1 MAGCLDPAWSF
12 WMLTRSSVFFP
23 PRRFCLLLAALA
35 LLVAPANAAD
45 LYQDRVLPFLKTY
58 CVQCH
63 SAKKASGELDL
74 TRYPSASAILA
85 DFRQWEHVVSFVKKG
100 EMPPAKAKQPTAE
113 ERADILRTL
122 EAVLQAEARKL
133 AGDPGA
139 VPPRRLTNAEYDN
152 TIRDITGVDIR
163 PTASFPL
170 DPASGEGF
178 NNTGE
183 ALAMSPALL
192 KKYYS
197 AAQHIADHAL
207 LTTQGIRFAPHPV
220 VTFADRN
227 KLLEQA
233 IIQFYSDHKVDYE
246 KYLTTLWLHK
256 HRPATETNR
265 SLREAA
271 EKANLSPSYASKLWE
286 ALELPLADRAY
297 LRIVREQWNAIPP
310 PVGDSKT
317 PIPGKSAAAI
327 QSLATAIR
335 SMSQRLCVPETAAI
349 VSNAGNGP
357 VDHLERRRRTAASR
371 DEFHFK
377 SLERQRYSC
386 EFPNVTDKATTTL
399 VITVGDYGDAK
410 ADGLVVLDGWF
421 STNTNPSNGSLIE
434 ARKKKRTLHAIL
446 AQHAPDQ
453 LKTLTFG
460 SHPGGKKVDAD
471 SLVIQAPATI
481 EIALPSDEL
490 GGKNVLFVADA
501 RLEGSSQ
508 GVVGIRMGQKSNQ
521 ATNRLSS
528 PLIEAGHPS
537 AAKLRES
544 GEAFCRLFP
553 NRFFYVDDTRGLSA
567 GFHLIEGYFRDDQ
580 PLCKLVLNDAEKKHL
595 DSLWTELYF
604 CTDIWHK
611 MLRGFVFFE
620 RSERNFLKHVDF
632 DWVKEEDPLLL
643 EDGHLLKF
651 KEVYLARSGVKLT
664 GEALAKHPIDIFFED
679 IRNGLKHRRETLKR
693 NEPIYLSNLE
703 AFAERACRRPLTDA
717 ELQKLRKFYREVCA
731 SPEHGVEQAVQ
742 ASIVRILMSPHF
754 CYRFETAPPGDT
766 VAKISNLDLASRLSY
781 FLWAGPPDETLT
793 ALARDGRLQ
802 DEKTLRE
809 QTRRMLK
816 DPKVG
821 RFALEFF
828 GQWFGYREFLKQ
840 ESVNREVFKSF
851 DDGLRQAMFEEPT
864 RLATFLLQE
873 NEPITELLCSDRTF
887 VNKKLAE
894 HYSLKA
900 PAGSEWEQVNGLH
913 KQGRAGVLGMA
924 VFLTKNSQPQRT
936 SPVKRG
942 FWVVHKLLG
951 EHIPAPP
958 ADVATLPAKET
969 DTQGKTIRQLLALHT
984 EDAVCARCHVRFD
997 PVGLAMEGFDP
1008 IGRLRSKDL
1017 AGRPIDNLVRLPS
1030 GKETRG
1036 VPEFAQHLLAQ
1047 RKRDFEKTLC
1057 QKLLGYALGRSL
1069 QLSDQ
1074 PLLEKMQAT
1083 LESNEDRLGAVF
1095 ETIVTS
1101 PQFRNQRCRDF
1112 SVASFA
1118 NQAKGKQ
1125 DE

>member
-1 MAGCLDPAWSF
+1 
-12 WMLTRSSVFFP
+12 MLSRLSAFFP
-23 PRRFCLLLAALA
+23 PKWSC
-35 LLVAPANAAD
+35 LLVASLVLSVSSANAAD
-45 LYQDRVLPFLKTY
+45 PYQDRVLPFLKTY

-63 SAKKASGELDL
+63 NAKKASAELDL
-74 TRYPSASAILA
+74 TRYPSAAAILA
-85 DFRQWEHVVSFVKKG
+85 DFRQWEHVVAFVKKE
-100 EMPPAKAKQPTAE
+100 EMPPAKAKQPTVE
-113 ERADILRTL
+113 ERAEILKTL
-122 EAVLQAEARKL
+122 EKMLLGEARKL
-133 AGDPGA
+133 AGDPGV

-152 TIRDITGVDIR
+152 TIHDLTGVDIR

-207 LTTQGIRFAPHPV
+207 LTTQGLKFAPHPV

-233 IIQFYSDHKVDYE
+233 IIQFYSDHNVDYE
-246 KYLTTLWLHK
+246 KYLTALWQYK
-256 HRPATETNR
+256 HRPATDAKT
-265 SLREAA
+265 SLGEIATSR
-271 EKANLSPSYASKLWE
+271 KLSLSYLTKLWE
-286 ALELPLADRAY
+286 TLEGPSADVAY
-297 LRIVREQWNAIPP
+297 LRLVREQWNAIPP
-310 PVGDSKT
+310 ADGSKGEV
-317 PIPGKSAAAI
+317 PGKSAAAI
-327 QSLATAIR
+327 QSLASTIR
-335 SMSQRLCVPETAAI
+335 TMSQRLCVPETPPI

-371 DEFHFK
+371 DEFNFK
-377 SLERQRYSC
+377 ALERQRYSL
-386 EFPNVTDKATTTL
+386 EFPNVTDKSSATL
-399 VITVGDYGDAK
+399 VIRIGDFGDAK

-421 STNTNPSNGSLIE
+421 STNSNLANASFND
-434 ARKKKRTLHAIL
+434 AKKRKLTLRAIL
-446 AQHAPDQ
+446 AKHAPEQ
-453 LKTLTFG
+453 LKTLAFG
-460 SHPGGKKVDAD
+460 SHPHGKPIDAD
-471 SLVIQAPATI
+471 SLVVKAPATL
-481 EIALPSDEL
+481 EITLPSDEL
-490 GGKNVLFVADA
+490 GGKNVVFVADA
-501 RLEGSSQ
+501 RLEKSSH
-508 GVVGIRMGQKSNQ
+508 GIVGLRLERSVKDIAGRMP
-521 ATNRLSS
+521 S
-528 PLIEAGHPS
+528 PVIEPGHAN
-537 AAKLRES
+537 AAKLQAS

-553 NRFFYVDDTRGLSA
+553 NRFFFVDDTRGLSA
-567 GFHLIEGYFRDDQ
+567 GFHLIEGFFRDDQ
-580 PLCKLVLNDAEKKHL
+580 PLCKLVLSESEKKQL
-595 DSLWTELYF
+595 DGLWTELLF

-651 KEVYLARSGVKLT
+651 KQVYLARSNVKLT

-679 IRNGLKHRRETLKR
+679 IRAGLKHRRETLKK
-693 NEPIYLSNLE
+693 NEAVYLKDIE
-703 AFAERACRRPLTDA
+703 AFAERAYRRPLADV
-717 ELQKLRKFYREVCA
+717 ELEKLRKFYNGVCA
-731 SPEHGVEQAVQ
+731 RPEHGVEQAVQ
-742 ASIVRILMSPHF
+742 TSIVRILMSPHF
-754 CYRFETAPPGDT
+754 CYRFESAPPGDT
-766 VAKISNLDLASRLSY
+766 VAAVSDLNLASRLSY
-781 FLWAGPPDETLT
+781 FLWAGSPDEELMS
-793 ALARDGRLQ
+793 LARAGKLK

-816 DPKVG
+816 DPKVS

-864 RLATFLLQE
+864 RLATHVLQ
-873 NEPITELLCSDRTF
+873 NDEPITELLSSDHTF
-887 VNKKLAE
+887 VNKKLAD
-894 HYSLKA
+894 HYGLQIANK
-900 PAGSEWEQVNGLH
+900 GEWERVSGLH

-984 EDAVCARCHVRFD
+984 DDVRCARCHVRFD

-1008 IGRLRSKDL
+1008 IGRARSKDL

-1030 GKETRG
+1030 GKEAHG
-1036 VPEFAQHLLAQ
+1036 VPEFAKHLIAE
-1047 RKRDFEKTLC
+1047 RKHDFEKTLG

-1074 PLLEKMQAT
+1074 PLLEAMQAS
-1083 LESNEDRLGAVF
+1083 LGANEDRLGAVF
-1095 ETIVTS
+1095 ETIVCS